1 MSVANYVRIVILTE
15 SDSALKKT
23 DNEKNN
29 FESKGDSKM
38 TREEIMQIIEDE
50 NIQFFRLQFVDIFG
64 FMKNVALPKSQ
75 IEKALD
81 GDIMFDGSSIDGFV
95 RINESDMY
103 LKPDYSTFT
112 VLPWRNKEG
121 VAAARI
127 ICDVHKSDHTP
138 FEGCPRVNLKRIL
151 AEAKEMGYTM
161 NVGTEAE
168 FFLFERDAD
177 GAPTTVTHDVAGY
190 FSLDPDDMAND
201 CRREIIETLEQMG
214 FEIEASHHEVA
225 EGQHEINFKYADALG
240 AADNTVTFKW
250 VVKSVAA
257 KYGLHAT
264 FMPKPIFGIN
274 GSGMHTNQS
283 LFNLDGT
290 NAFFDESAPLQLS
303 KTAYSYI
310 AGVLKNARA
319 FAAVT
324 NPLVNSYKRLVPGY
338 EAPVYCAWSASNR
351 SALVRIPA
359 ARGLSTRTEVRCP
372 DPSCNPYLAF
382 AMMLN
387 CGLDGIKNDLT
398 PPASVDKDIFEMNA
412 EQMAAEGIVVMP
424 ANLKEAIEELK
435 ANPISKATLGE
446 HIFEKYVEAK
456 EQEWDSFRTTVT
468 EWEVE
473 NYLAVY

>member
-1 MSVANYVRIVILTE
+1 
-15 SDSALKKT
+15 
-23 DNEKNN
+23 
-29 FESKGDSKM
+29 M

-81 GDIMFDGSSIDGFV
+81 GNMMFDGSSIDGFV

-103 LKPDYSTFT
+103 LKPDYDTFT

-127 ICDVHKSDHTP
+127 ICDVHKSDGTP
-138 FEGCPRVNLKRIL
+138 FAGCPRVNLKRVL
-151 AEAKEMGYTM
+151 AEAKELGYTM

-168 FFLFERDAD
+168 FFLFEKDEKGRA
-177 GAPTTVTHDVAGY
+177 TTITNDVAGY
-190 FSLDPDDMAND
+190 FSLDPEDTGND
-201 CRREIIETLEQMG
+201 CRREIIETLEKMG

-225 EGQHEINFKYADALG
+225 EGQHEINFKYADALT

-257 KYGLHAT
+257 KHNLHAT

-290 NAFFDESAPLQLS
+290 NAFFDESDPLQLS
-303 KTAYSYI
+303 KVAYSYI
-310 AGVLKNARA
+310 AGSLKNARA
-319 FAAVT
+319 FTAVT

-359 ARGLSTRTEVRCP
+359 SRGISTRTEIRSP
-372 DPSCNPYLAF
+372 DPTCNPYLAL

-387 CGLDGIKNDLT
+387 AGLDGVKNNLT
-398 PPASVDKDIFEMNA
+398 PPDAVNKDIF
-412 EQMAAEGIVVMP
+412 QMSPAQMDEEGIVVLP
-424 ANLKEAIEELK
+424 ADLKEAVEAFA
-435 ANPISKATLGE
+435 ANPISKETLGE
-446 HIFEKYVEAK
+446 HIFSKFIEAK
-456 EQEWDSFRTTVT
+456 EK
-468 EWEVE
+468 EWESYRIAVTDWE
-473 NYLAVY
+473 LKEYLDIY

>member
-1 MSVANYVRIVILTE
+1 
-15 SDSALKKT
+15 
-23 DNEKNN
+23 
-29 FESKGDSKM
+29 M

-81 GDIMFDGSSIDGFV
+81 GNMMFDGSSIDGFV

-103 LKPDYSTFT
+103 LKPDYDTFT

-121 VAAARI
+121 IAAARI
-127 ICDVHKSDHTP
+127 ICDVHKSDGTP
-138 FEGCPRVNLKRIL
+138 FEGCPRVNLKRVL
-151 AEAKEMGYTM
+151 AEAKALGYTM

-168 FFLFERDAD
+168 FFLFEKDENG
-177 GAPTTVTHDVAGY
+177 GATTVTNDVAGY
-190 FSLDPDDMAND
+190 FSLDPEDTGND
-201 CRREIIETLEQMG
+201 CRREIIETLEKMG

-225 EGQHEINFKYADALG
+225 EGQHEINFKYADALE

-250 VVKSVAA
+250 VVKSIAA

-290 NAFFDESAPLQLS
+290 NAFFDESDPLQLS
-303 KTAYSYI
+303 KVAYSYI
-310 AGVLKNARA
+310 AGALKNARA
-319 FAAVT
+319 FVAVT

-359 ARGLSTRTEVRCP
+359 SRGISTRTEIRCP
-372 DPSCNPYLAF
+372 DPTCNPYLAL

-387 CGLDGIKNDLT
+387 SGLDGVKNNMAAPD
-398 PPASVDKDIFEMNA
+398 SVDKDIFKMTA
-412 EQMAAEGIVVMP
+412 DQMADEGIVVLP
-424 ANLKEAIEELK
+424 ANLKEAIDEFA
-435 ANPISKATLGE
+435 ANPISKDTLGE
-446 HIFEKYVEAK
+446 HIFTKYIEAK
-456 EQEWDSFRTTVT
+456 NKEWDSFRTAVT
-468 EWEVE
+468 EWELE
-473 NYLAVY
+473 EYLDVY